1 VEHAQVITPEQ
12 ATLLEGS
19 SFLRFLSAPERARVL
34 EAFQEVRYSFGQTMV
49 AQGDEGDAVY
59 VLAAGRARVVKTA
72 QDGSEIAL
80 NSLRPGD
87 HFGEMALVDRA
98 PRSASA
104 TAEGGARLIIIRRK
118 DFYDI
123 IRNES
128 KLSVKLLWS
137 FVQVLTQRLRKTT
150 ADLSGARQEASLP
163 DLTDEALF
171 DEQ

>member
-1 VEHAQVITPEQ
+1 VIREGTPGEELYI
-12 ATLLEGS
+12 LLEGK
-19 SFLRFLSAPERARVL
+19 
-34 EAFQEVRYSFGQTMV
+34 VRLHKEETFIT
-49 AQGDEGDAVY
+49 
-59 VLAAGRARVVKTA
+59 
-72 QDGSEIAL
+72 
-80 NSLRPGD
+80 SLKGGD

-163 DLTDEALF
+163 DMTDDALF

>member
-1 VEHAQVITPEQ
+1 MPIFRYLNYKELVRVMNIT
-12 ATLLEGS
+12 
-19 SFLRFLSAPERARVL
+19 
-34 EAFQEVRYSFGQTMV
+34 EVRYYKDGEQV
-49 AQGDEGDAVY
+49 IKEG
-59 VLAAGRARVVKTA
+59 AAGEELYILL
-72 QDGSEIAL
+72 DGKVRLHKEETFIT
-80 NSLRPGD
+80 SLQRGD

-123 IRNES
+123 IRNEA
-128 KLSVKLLWS
+128 KLAVKLLWS
-137 FVQVLTQRLRKTT
+137 FVQVLTVRLRKTT

-163 DLTDEALF
+163 DMTDDVLF